1 MSFLPIATSGLRGPK
16 SALLLVVLSLVLSGC
31 SSVVSGVRS
40 EPIKEDHSK
49 RTFGTYVDD
58 ESIELKAKVNL
69 KETDSGYKE
78 GNINVKSYNGV
89 VLLIGQISTVQ
100 LREQAAEI
108 VSQLKNVRK
117 VHNELTVGPSTS
129 ALSRI
134 NDSWLSTK
142 VRSRLAV
149 NDEVKT
155 GPIKVIT
162 ENAVVYLMGMV
173 TRQQAEEVVE
183 VVRRTGGIQKIV
195 RVFEYL
201 D

>member
-1 MSFLPIATSGLRGPK
+1 MSFLPLPLGSGAFRT
-16 SALLLVVLSLVLSGC
+16 ACLLAALSLVLSAC

-40 EPIKEDHSK
+40 EPIKENQSK

-78 GNINVKSYNGV
+78 GNVNVVSYNGV
-89 VLLIGQISTVQ
+89 VLLVGQISTVQ
-100 LREQAAEI
+100 LRTQAAEI

-117 VHNELTVGPSTS
+117 VHNELVVGPSTS
-129 ALSRI
+129 ALARI
-134 NDSWLSTK
+134 NDSWLATK
-142 VRSRLAV
+142 VRSRLV
-149 NDEVKT
+149 VDDEVKK

-162 ENAVVYLMGMV
+162 ENAVVYLMGLV
-173 TRQQAEEVVE
+173 TRQEADEAVE